1 VSLSDPALVVPL
13 SLFGALM
20 LGCVGLA
27 NRLGLAYGKL
37 HESLTISFISSLILL
52 VPLLLVTAWP
62 FEISGRAVGLFALDG
77 LLSYFAVALL
87 LQGVKLIGPS
97 ISYAFKST
105 APLTA
110 VVLASLVLAE
120 REAWQVYLGAL
131 LAVVGAGL
139 LSVERIEG
147 SLVFDRRCLFPALGA
162 VLFGAANVVRR
173 SAMPE
178 VSSPIVGVT
187 WSLFVTLLVSVILM
201 ALQRQRLSWNRGG
214 PYFLL
219 GGVFQA
225 IGLVAVYSALA
236 SGHVSIVVPLYAS
249 SPIFVLALS
258 PLVLG
263 KLERLNRRIVLGVL
277 TTLAGVTLIS
287 VFH

>member
-1 VSLSDPALVVPL
+1 VSLSDPILVIPL
-13 SLFGALM
+13 SLLGALM

-27 NRLGLAYGKL
+27 NRIGLSYGTL
-37 HESLTISFISSLILL
+37 HQSLVLSLVSSLILL
-52 VPLLLVTAWP
+52 APILLATAWP
-62 FEISGRAVGLFALDG
+62 FEISGRAVALFALDG
-77 LLSYFAVALL
+77 ALSYFAVALL
-87 LQGVKLIGPS
+87 LVGVKLIGPS

-110 VVLASLVLAE
+110 VVLASLVLGE
-120 REAWQVYLGAL
+120 REAWPVYLGAL

-162 VLFGAANVVRR
+162 VFFGAANVLRR

-187 WSLFVTLLVSVILM
+187 WSLFVTLLVALVLM
-201 ALQRQRLSWNRGG
+201 AAQRERLSWNRGG

-219 GGVFQA
+219 AGVFQA
-225 IGLVAVYSALA
+225 IGLLGVYTALA
-236 SGHVSIVVPLYAS
+236 SGSVSIVVPVYAS

-263 KLERLNRRIVLGVL
+263 KLERLTRRIVLGAL

-287 VFH
+287 IFQ